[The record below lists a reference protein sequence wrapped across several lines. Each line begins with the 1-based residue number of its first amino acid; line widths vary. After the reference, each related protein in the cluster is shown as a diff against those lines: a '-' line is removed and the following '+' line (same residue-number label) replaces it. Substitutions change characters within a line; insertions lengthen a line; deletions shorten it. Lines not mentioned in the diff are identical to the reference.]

1 MSSQIYPISRV
12 IKSITQSD
20 TEIFVDDAQQFF
32 YEEGAPISQ
41 SISSVGGLLVDDVEV
56 SQASITPSVLLGG
69 VINVSIT
76 NGGSGYETSPTVGF
90 TGGSRAQGTAV
101 LSSSGLLK
109 RFVIDNPGSNYTY
122 PPI

>member
-1 MSSQIYPISRV
+1 MLSFLKKRLLSSQIYPISRV

-32 YEEGAPISQ
+32 YEEKAPISQ

-69 VINVSIT
+69 GINVSIT
-76 NGGSGYETSPTVGF
+76 
-90 TGGSRAQGTAV
+90 
-101 LSSSGLLK
+101 
-109 RFVIDNPGSNYTY
+109 
-122 PPI
+122 